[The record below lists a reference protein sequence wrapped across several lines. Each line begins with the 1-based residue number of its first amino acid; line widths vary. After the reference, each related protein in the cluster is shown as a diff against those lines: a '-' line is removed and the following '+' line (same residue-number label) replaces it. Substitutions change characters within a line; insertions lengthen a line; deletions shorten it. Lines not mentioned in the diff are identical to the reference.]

1 MENKYNMTQ
10 KDNILMAKRVLV
22 DVIYKSANLEGIA
35 VTYAETND
43 ILNDINV
50 DKIKPSEISKVFC
63 LRDAWKYILE
73 NINKELHLGYIE
85 EIHTL
90 ITKSELDYQDLG
102 KIRTSGVLISGTT
115 WRPEIPNVENLYKEL
130 QELQKI
136 ENITDRALSIMLWIM
151 RSQIFKDGNKRV
163 ATLICNKILIENG
176 KGIFSVPVEL
186 DGEFKTM
193 LVKYYETNDMEEI
206 KEWCYDNCLD
216 GID

>member
-22 DVIYKSANLEGIA
+22 DAIYKSANLEGIV

-43 ILNDINV
+43 ILNDVNV

-186 DGEFKTM
+186 DGKFKTM